1 MENVAKKEIQL
12 KGIAASP
19 GVAHGPAFLFVR
31 KELEISRYYVPPE
44 KREEQFS
51 RLEGAILQT
60 RTQLRALRS
69 EIEEKLGDKEAQIF
83 DAHQLVLEDKAL
95 LEAIEKEV
103 YENGSNI
110 EFAFQTVSNRYVEAF
125 SNIDDDYIKERV
137 ADIKDV
143 SRRLLHNLLGQTE
156 MELGNFNDSRI
167 LVSDD
172 ISPSDTG
179 RLDRSKVG
187 AIVTDQGSRTSH
199 AVIVARSID
208 VPAVVGLHNISTL
221 VKNGDILIV
230 DGFEGLVIV
239 NPSEQSLFKYGKIK
253 LKRQQDQTLFHSN
266 LHLPARTT
274 DGYEVRM
281 MLNVDGSE
289 SVDDLMRSGAEGVG
303 LFRTENIFLRSESLP
318 TEDEQYGKYRRIV
331 EAMKP
336 NPVTIRTLD
345 LGGDKQMGGSGLT
358 HQEANPFMGF
368 RAIRLCL
375 EYKNVF
381 KDQLRAILRSS
392 AHGNVKIMYPMVSS
406 ARELIAANAL
416 LEECKKE
423 LTERGQAYDANIPV
437 GSMIEIPGAAYTA
450 DILAK
455 YCNFFSVGTND
466 LIQYV
471 LAVDR
476 INDRV
481 AHLYEPNHPA
491 VMRTLNIIFQ
501 ASKKAGV
508 PVSVCGEM
516 ASDPAYA
523 GLLFGMGAKELSVGA
538 AALPE
543 IKFFIRNVSMEDTV
557 KVTQQVLALDK
568 PEDIAR
574 LLHRYYADHIGTKL
588 HGEEGAEVT
597 ENNAH

>member
-1 MENVAKKEIQL
+1 MDNEGKKEIQI

-19 GVAHGPAFLFVR
+19 GVAHGPAFMFVR
-31 KELEISRYYVPPE
+31 KELEIARYYVPPE
-44 KREEQFS
+44 KREEQFT

-60 RTQLRALRS
+60 KQQLRTLRS

-83 DAHQLVLEDKAL
+83 DAHQLVLEDRAL

-103 YENGSNI
+103 YETGSNI
-110 EFAFQTVSNRYVEAF
+110 EYAFQTVSERYVTAF

-143 SRRLLHNLLGQTE
+143 SRRLLHNLLGQSET
-156 MELGNFNDSRI
+156 ELGSFSGSRI

-172 ISPSDTG
+172 ISPSDTV
-179 RLDRSKVG
+179 RLDRSRVS
-187 AIVTDQGSRTSH
+187 AIITDQGSRTSH
-199 AVIVARSID
+199 AVIMARSIN
-208 VPAVVGLHNISTL
+208 VPAVVGLHNISSI
-221 VKNGDILIV
+221 VKMGDILIV

-239 NPSEQSLFKYGKIK
+239 NPSEQSLFRYGKIR
-253 LKRQQDQTLFHSN
+253 LQHAAAQTLFNTN
-266 LHLPARTT
+266 LHLPARTK
-274 DGYEVRM
+274 DGFEVRM
-281 MLNVDGSE
+281 MLNIDGSE
-289 SVDDLMRSGAEGVG
+289 SADELVHSGAEGVG

-318 TEDEQYGKYRRIV
+318 SEEEQYGQYKRIV

-336 NPVTIRTLD
+336 SPVTIRTLD
-345 LGGDKQMGGSGLT
+345 IGGDKQLGGSGLT

-375 EYKNVF
+375 EYKNIF
-381 KDQLRAILRSS
+381 KDQLRAILRAS
-392 AHGNVKIMYPMVSS
+392 AHGNVKIMYPMISS
-406 ARELIAANAL
+406 VRELVSANAM

-423 LTERGQAYDANIPV
+423 LTARGQAFDANIPV

-450 DILAK
+450 DLLARH
-455 YCNFFSVGTND
+455 CNFFSIGTND

-476 INDRV
+476 VNDRV
-481 AHLYEPNHPA
+481 ANLYEPNHPA
-491 VMRTLNIIFQ
+491 IMRTLKIIFD
-501 ASKKAGV
+501 AGNKAGI

-523 GLLFGMGAKELSVGA
+523 GLLFGMGARELSVGA
-538 AALPE
+538 ASLPE
-543 IKFFIRNVSMEDTV
+543 IKFFIRNVSMEETV
-557 KVTQQVLALDK
+557 KMTNEVLALET

-574 LLHRYYADHIGTKL
+574 TLHRYYADHIGARIAT
-588 HGEEGAEVT
+588 GEDAG
-597 ENNAH
+597 